1 MGVLV
6 IFPIAAMMAVWCKRR
21 FEIMIF
27 PTIVLIVVTMAVTGL
42 VGILRIG
49 LYVPVIY
56 AVVALGLLISR
67 RKKIKKYILTP
78 GFAAFCI
85 YIVFFLFFS
94 KGRYL
99 ASEASYMQYGPS
111 LMSLFTYDSLKDHS
125 LYYNLTNPFPLGT
138 LWVYFCGRLLG
149 GYSES
154 AAIFA
159 YDVLVI
165 AGIMPLFCQ
174 IRTIK
179 EENWQWL
186 AMLAIGLS
194 LPLLKLF
201 DAYRSFDMVVPQA
214 TAMIYTY
221 FIFSRMIHQGEKK
234 GDRIFAACGIL
245 FSVILT
251 QYSMLMLLP
260 LLAGCCAV
268 AFSNVKKYKG
278 LFAAMLGGLVPAIF
292 LYVYNLIRQEIL
304 VKDLLLLPGM
314 ILGCLLL
321 GGLVAFIGKIY
332 AGGHQK
338 TAVII
343 GCVAVVIVSAVI
355 VSVLQNSIYKDYVV
369 EEVVEF
375 TDKLFEGTGEE
386 DYVIGKHVV
395 RVYDTTFLFLLMAV
409 SGIVQ
414 SRTKTRKGRDVSA
427 SYAFHGAYVCGI
439 LIYLAILCVL
449 YILKLRPPKTTPV
462 PSIAPYVAPVIVLTA
477 AIVFLQ
483 SFRAWK
489 KDIVMVVSAILIL
502 GCVYTDPVGEL
513 FNKSEKEYN
522 FPVIRECVENGEIV
536 FTEKDR
542 VFLMDPDLFRTVPA
556 DFCWQVYPA
565 GAGSISGL
573 HFNADPYRW
582 SGGDIQFTMTKE
594 ELADLLKEE
603 GYTYVYIRNIG
614 DFHINKYH
622 TLFARVGAGITNN
635 AIYHV
640 EYGSDGQLILRFIA
654 LDD

>member
-99 ASEASYMQYGPS
+99 ASEASCMQYGPS

-304 VKDLLLLPGM
+304 VKDLLLLPGHIQQVLVLGFRKQTFLQRFLLPPEGFLLDRYFLLKLLVPHLRHNLRILRLIDLKYFSAVRALDLVHGVSSFLSVQFFVCPPRTFPVM
-314 ILGCLLL
+314 ILN
-321 GGLVAFIGKIY
+321 GGGEHMYGYPAFRLPSIHAYMIPY
-332 AGGHQK
+332 
-338 TAVII
+338 
-343 GCVAVVIVSAVI
+343 SA
-355 VSVLQNSIYKDYVV
+355 LK
-369 EEVVEF
+369 
-375 TDKLFEGTGEE
+375 KKEGT
-386 DYVIGKHVV
+386 
-395 RVYDTTFLFLLMAV
+395 
-409 SGIVQ
+409 
-414 SRTKTRKGRDVSA
+414 
-427 SYAFHGAYVCGI
+427 
-439 LIYLAILCVL
+439 
-449 YILKLRPPKTTPV
+449 
-462 PSIAPYVAPVIVLTA
+462 
-477 AIVFLQ
+477 
-483 SFRAWK
+483 
-489 KDIVMVVSAILIL
+489 
-502 GCVYTDPVGEL
+502 
-513 FNKSEKEYN
+513 
-522 FPVIRECVENGEIV
+522 
-536 FTEKDR
+536 
-542 VFLMDPDLFRTVPA
+542 
-556 DFCWQVYPA
+556 
-565 GAGSISGL
+565 
-573 HFNADPYRW
+573 
-582 SGGDIQFTMTKE
+582 
-594 ELADLLKEE
+594 
-603 GYTYVYIRNIG
+603 
-614 DFHINKYH
+614 
-622 TLFARVGAGITNN
+622 
-635 AIYHV
+635 
-640 EYGSDGQLILRFIA
+640 
-654 LDD
+654 